1 MNLDSKRVVSI
12 VGVDGNGKTLLTK
25 RLLNAKVD
33 LAQEPEEAN
42 RGYTL
47 FSKIYYDNFADK
59 DLYLIDTPGT
69 LSYISDVIKSLYVSN
84 GAVYVLNANGATEQG
99 LRLWWK
105 LDDYKLPS
113 IIFINMMDDESADY
127 DKTLESI
134 KNNFSIA
141 PVPICVPVGS
151 GANLKGIINVITQK
165 FYTYKDDTGKAK
177 EEDIPAEYKDLAK
190 KYRDQMV
197 ESVVENDE
205 KLMERYFAG
214 EDINDSDLRS
224 VLSSAVRNHTA
235 FPIFAGSAEKNIG
248 IDLLKNAF
256 YYYYPSLKEYNL
268 CKFKDSDNFKSE
280 EAEPVSGYVFKSK
293 VDNYTGKINY
303 IKIISG
309 TINKS
314 SKLIISNDNK
324 TLKLTKIYKPTV
336 EGLKPVEE
344 AFVGDI
350 IVLDKCDELKTDHT
364 IIDASKKNVF
374 IPTVAVKK
382 ILKYAI
388 DIEDKK
394 LEEKVVAA
402 LKKIMEEDTSI
413 SYERI
418 PETKELVLSALGQ
431 LQFDVVSE
439 ILKNKYKLDIK
450 FRIPRIQ
457 YRETVTGS
465 VQAQG
470 KHKKQS
476 GGHGQ
481 FGDTWIKLEPLSR
494 NSGFEFVDAIVGGVI
509 PRNFIPSVE
518 KGIRKT
524 MERGIV
530 AGYPVIDVKVT
541 LYDGSYHTVDS
552 SDMAFQIAG
561 SLAFKKALEQANPI
575 LLEPIMNVQI
585 SVPESFVGT
594 ITNDLS
600 GRRGRILGMDSTSRG
615 SIVKAQVPLAE
626 LSTYAPELHSMTKGL
641 GFFEM
646 EFSSYEPLPS
656 QNTMK
661 VVEDTKKWQ
670 EEVTN

>member
-1 MNLDSKRVVSI
+1 M
-12 VGVDGNGKTLLTK
+12 
-25 RLLNAKVD
+25 
-33 LAQEPEEAN
+33 
-42 RGYTL
+42 
-47 FSKIYYDNFADK
+47 
-59 DLYLIDTPGT
+59 
-69 LSYISDVIKSLYVSN
+69 
-84 GAVYVLNANGATEQG
+84 
-99 LRLWWK
+99 
-105 LDDYKLPS
+105 
-113 IIFINMMDDESADY
+113 
-127 DKTLESI
+127 
-134 KNNFSIA
+134 
-141 PVPICVPVGS
+141 
-151 GANLKGIINVITQK
+151 
-165 FYTYKDDTGKAK
+165 
-177 EEDIPAEYKDLAK
+177 
-190 KYRDQMV
+190 
-197 ESVVENDE
+197 
-205 KLMERYFAG
+205 
-214 EDINDSDLRS
+214 
-224 VLSSAVRNHTA
+224 
-235 FPIFAGSAEKNIG
+235 
-248 IDLLKNAF
+248 
-256 YYYYPSLKEYNL
+256 
-268 CKFKDSDNFKSE
+268 
-280 EAEPVSGYVFKSK
+280 
-293 VDNYTGKINY
+293 
-303 IKIISG
+303 
-309 TINKS
+309 
-314 SKLIISNDNK
+314 
-324 TLKLTKIYKPTV
+324 
-336 EGLKPVEE
+336 
-344 AFVGDI
+344 
-350 IVLDKCDELKTDHT
+350 
-364 IIDASKKNVF
+364 
-374 IPTVAVKK
+374 PTVAVKK

-394 LEEKVVAA
+394 LEEKVVSA

-413 SYERI
+413 SYERV

-481 FGDTWIKLEPLSR
+481 FGDTWIKLEPLPR

-530 AGYPVIDVKVT
+530 AGYPVIDIKVT

-585 SVPESFVGT
+585 SVPDSFVGT